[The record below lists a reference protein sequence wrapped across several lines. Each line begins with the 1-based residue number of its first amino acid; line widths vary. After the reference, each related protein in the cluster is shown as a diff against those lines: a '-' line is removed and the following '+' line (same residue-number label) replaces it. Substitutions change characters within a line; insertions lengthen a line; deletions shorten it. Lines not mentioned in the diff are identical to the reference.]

1 MRLLR
6 PLPLLLLAGLSVS
19 LSLNTQAQTVYKIT
33 DPDGKV
39 RYSDTR
45 PAESSGRKIEE
56 RATPDA
62 NQNILNTDPALREW
76 IEQRQQERQESARSN
91 RDAWEQEYQAA
102 KAQLEAA
109 EKALEEGQVLQE
121 GDMVGNRHGGARPS
135 EEFNERVEQLQEAA
149 RQARAN
155 LDAVN
160 ARRPAQPSPTAPAV
174 EK

>member
-6 PLPLLLLAGLSVS
+6 PLPLLLLATLTA
-19 LSLNTQAQTVYKIT
+19 SLNTQAQAIYKIT

-45 PAESSGRKIEE
+45 PAERSGQKIEE
-56 RATPDA
+56 RAAPDS
-62 NQNILNTDPALREW
+62 NQNILNADPALRDW
-76 IEQRQQERQESARSN
+76 ASQRQQERLDAARSSH
-91 RDAWEQEYQAA
+91 ATWEQEYQAA
-102 KAQLEAA
+102 KAQLDAA

-121 GDMVGNRHGGARPS
+121 GDMIGNRHGGARPS

-149 RQARAN
+149 RQAREN

-160 ARRPAQPSPTAPAV
+160 ARRPATPPPSGPPAPS
-174 EK
+174 